1 MSFAIS
7 AATSRLNAEL
17 LARTPVES
25 SPTAYVSSILDK
37 VALNPQPLPPKSFS
51 DRLGL
56 APIFHR
62 FDAVALN
69 PQPLPPRSATL
80 VGSRLLDDDW
90 CGTVPKRL
98 PVPPPPAP
106 WAEVLQSL
114 LSR

>member
-1 MSFAIS
+1 MSFAIT
-7 AATSRLNAEL
+7 AAASRLNAEL
-17 LARTPVES
+17 LAKPPVDP
-25 SPTAYVSSILDK
+25 SPTAYVSSVLDK
-37 VALNPQPLPPKSFS
+37 VALNPQPLPPKAFG
-51 DRLGL
+51 DLLGL

-80 VGSRLLDDDW
+80 VASRLLDDDW

-98 PVPPPPAP
+98 PVPPPPEP
-106 WAEVLQSL
+106 WAGVLQSL